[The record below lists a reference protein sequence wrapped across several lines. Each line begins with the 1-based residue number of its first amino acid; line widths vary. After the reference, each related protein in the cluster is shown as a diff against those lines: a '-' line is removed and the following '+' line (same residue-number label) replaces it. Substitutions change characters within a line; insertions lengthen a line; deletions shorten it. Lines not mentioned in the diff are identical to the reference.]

1 MKKIITLFF
10 TLTALFFFST
20 ASLAQDNDQKVF
32 TFKKVNN
39 QWSMYSDGTTVQQY
53 ADAGNDVTTL
63 VKATIEGREYIMEKD
78 DYSNYEKVYG
88 KTTGTNVEPAEKKE
102 KVKDKKLAV
111 EKIANVGT
119 STIPTKNGW
128 IMIPDV
134 SVGISTTKVDE
145 NGTVKKNTFTI
156 SNIASTVL
164 SGINLARGNQAYMYG
179 YGGWFN
185 PPVIY

>member
-1 MKKIITLFF
+1 MKKIITLFV
-10 TLTALFFFST
+10 TALFFFSFT
-20 ASLAQDNDQKVF
+20 GLAQDNNAKVF
-32 TFKKVNN
+32 EFKKVNG

-53 ADAGNDVTTL
+53 ADAGNDLSNL
-63 VKATIEGREYIMEKD
+63 VKAEIEGRSYIMEKT
-78 DYSNYEKVYG
+78 DYENYQNIYG
-88 KTTGTNVEPAEKKE
+88 KTAGTNVEPAEKKE
-102 KVKDKKLAV
+102 KAKDKKLAV

-134 SVGISTTKVDE
+134 SLGISTTKVDKD
-145 NGTVKKNTFTI
+145 GVVKKNTFTI
-156 SNIASTVL
+156 SNVASTVL

>member
-1 MKKIITLFF
+1 MKKIITLFI
-10 TLTALFFFST
+10 TALFFFSFT
-20 ASLAQDNDQKVF
+20 SLAQDNNAKVF
-32 TFKKVNN
+32 EFKKVNG
-39 QWSMYSDGTTVQQY
+39 QWSMYSDGTTVEQY

-102 KVKDKKLAV
+102 KKEKDKKVAV

-134 SVGISTTKVDE
+134 SLGISTTKIDKDGV
-145 NGTVKKNTFTI
+145 VKKNTFTI

-185 PPVIY
+185 PPMIY